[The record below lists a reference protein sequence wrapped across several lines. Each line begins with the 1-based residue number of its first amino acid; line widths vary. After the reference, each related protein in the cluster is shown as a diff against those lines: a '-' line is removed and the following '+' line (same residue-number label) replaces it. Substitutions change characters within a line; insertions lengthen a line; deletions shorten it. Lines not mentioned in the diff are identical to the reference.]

1 MAVGIT
7 YTNFKAPGEETRY
20 CTTLAAPIASSVIY
34 HFAYIYCITM
44 PSFKKTARKRR
55 HFVAPNQ
62 ACHVTAANLTLAKAT
77 GDILLSTRIIM
88 NSIEY

>member
-1 MAVGIT
+1 MEVGIS
-7 YTNFKAPGEETRY
+7 YTNFKIPDVETRY
-20 CTTLAAPIASSVIY
+20 SIALAAPIASSVIY

-44 PSFKKTARKRR
+44 PSFKKKARERR

-77 GDILLSTRIIM
+77 GDILLSTRII
-88 NSIEY
+88 I